1 MIFVCV
7 PRGTMAR
14 TSLLLFCVTS
24 SVCLA
29 QVRDVLCAEGDG
41 KFEAEF
47 RGGIRVSVGAARN
60 GELATRAC
68 AGTLSWDK
76 QELAVASEASQLDVD
91 GFGVDLGI
99 GVPAVTFQMK
109 KSASDCCMAYQIY
122 PLEKPPHLLR
132 TITGGDFFSSC
143 DTDLD
148 GRVEIWTDDAAAVK
162 GLENLALGEL
172 DFVPTL
178 VLRFSHG
185 RLLDVSPEFQ
195 AYFDS
200 EIAKVKAGLHS
211 QDLQD
216 FKNSDDRLTSPPSLA
231 AEQLHRLRI
240 TKIKVLEIVWSYLY
254 SGREEQAWRALGEMW
269 PAGDVSRIRTEIWN
283 ARARGIRAQTDGE
296 STESSKSRKK
306 HAQIFDAVSRSQS
319 EGRLEISPPRMI
331 LLRRP
336 PVVMA
341 QEQDQT
347 GELLLD
353 LVIDSAGKVR
363 SAEPAGKVKWVDP
376 ELINAASGWKFIP
389 AFREG
394 RPVASRLRLDVS
406 LKQ

>member
-1 MIFVCV
+1 MV
-7 PRGTMAR
+7 R
-14 TSLLLFCVTS
+14 TSVFLFCLTS
-24 SVCLA
+24 CVCLA
-29 QVRDVLCAEGDG
+29 QVHDVVCAEGEG

-47 RGGIRVSVGAARN
+47 RGGIKVSVAAARN

-76 QELAVASEASQLDVD
+76 QELTVAKDASQLDVD

-99 GVPAVTFQMK
+99 GVPVVTFQIK

-122 PLEKPPHLLR
+122 PLEKPSHLLR
-132 TITGGDFFSSC
+132 TITGGDFFSVS

-200 EIAKVKAGLHS
+200 EIAKAKAGLHS

-216 FKNSDDRLTSPPSLA
+216 FKNSDGRLTSPPSVT

-240 TKIKVLEIVWSYLY
+240 TKIKVVEIVWSYLY

-296 STESSKSRKK
+296 STASSKSRKK
-306 HAQIFDAVSRSQS
+306 HTQIFDAVSRSQS
-319 EGRLEISPPRMI
+319 EHSLEVSPPQMI

-341 QEQDQT
+341 QEQDPT
-347 GELLLD
+347 AELLLH

-376 ELINAASGWKFIP
+376 ELINAASTWKFIP
-389 AFREG
+389 AFKDG